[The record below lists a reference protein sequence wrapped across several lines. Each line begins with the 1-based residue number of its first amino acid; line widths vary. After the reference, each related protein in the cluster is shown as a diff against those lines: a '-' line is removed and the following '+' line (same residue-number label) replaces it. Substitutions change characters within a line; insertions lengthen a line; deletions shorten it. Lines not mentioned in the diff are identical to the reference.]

1 MVVEFNTRRQ
11 SGQERLV
18 ALYPVEG
25 ALWEDHPL
33 ALLETAGLTPYQR
46 QVFARFRDYLL
57 SPDAQQLVLQH
68 GYRPADYS
76 IPADGPDSPL
86 TAANGVDPSEPKTTL
101 QVPNAGVIEVVRDV
115 WWYTKRHTNV
125 YLVVDTSGSMEGHK
139 IEQAREALRIFLDQI
154 KGDMERVGLIQFSTR
169 VDNVLYLDELGDN
182 RNALNDAVDTMDAE
196 GDTALLDAVHEAFL
210 RLKDL
215 NDEER
220 INSIVVMT
228 DGRENASWITL
239 RQLIRELQ
247 SDSGVPVVVF
257 CIAYGSDADIDT
269 LTAIA
274 EPSGGKVLEGDLET
288 IGDLYKILSTYF

>member
-1 MVVEFNTRRQ
+1 
-11 SGQERLV
+11 
-18 ALYPVEG
+18 
-25 ALWEDHPL
+25 
-33 ALLETAGLTPYQR
+33 
-46 QVFARFRDYLL
+46 
-57 SPDAQQLVLQH
+57 
-68 GYRPADYS
+68 
-76 IPADGPDSPL
+76 
-86 TAANGVDPSEPKTTL
+86 
-101 QVPNAGVIEVVRDV
+101 
-115 WWYTKRHTNV
+115 
-125 YLVVDTSGSMEGHK
+125 MEGHK

-239 RQLIRELQ
+239 RQLVRDLQ
-247 SDSGVPVVVF
+247 STSGVPVVVF

-269 LTAIA
+269 LRAIA
-274 EPSGGKVLEGDLET
+274 EPSGGRVLEGDLET
-288 IGDLYKILSTYF
+288 IRDLYKILSTYF